1 MKKILI
7 IHNKYQNIGGEDI
20 AVDNEVSLLKNYFE
34 VETLFYSNNISN
46 YLSQV
51 ISFILNRNDKSTKIL
66 EKKIRDFK
74 PDVVYVHNTWFKAS
88 LGIFKLL
95 SREKIKTIIK
105 LHNFRYFCT
114 KSYLSKN
121 HFKNGEVCGA
131 CGISKS
137 EIGIFNK
144 YFANSFLKSLLMVR
158 YGRKYYNTL
167 KNSEFKIV
175 VLTNFHKQFLE
186 KLEFDEN
193 KVHVIPNYLDFNNSE
208 NVSKENCIVY
218 AGRISKEKGL
228 QNLIESFLRSDIS
241 DWDLKIFGDGPQLK
255 ELLKKYDAHN
265 NIQFLGVKPNQ
276 EVLKNIKMS
285 RAVITATTLYEGQ
298 PTLLCEASTMGIPSI
313 YPKNGGIDEFFP
325 TNYEL
330 SFNLSENQDLIAKMN
345 SLNDEKYIDEI
356 GMKNQNF
363 IYECLKKD
371 KIMQRFNR
379 IIHD

>member
-1 MKKILI
+1 
-7 IHNKYQNIGGEDI
+7 
-20 AVDNEVSLLKNYFE
+20 
-34 VETLFYSNNISN
+34 
-46 YLSQV
+46 
-51 ISFILNRNDKSTKIL
+51 
-66 EKKIRDFK
+66 
-74 PDVVYVHNTWFKAS
+74 
-88 LGIFKLL
+88 
-95 SREKIKTIIK
+95 
-105 LHNFRYFCT
+105 
-114 KSYLSKN
+114 
-121 HFKNGEVCGA
+121 
-131 CGISKS
+131 
-137 EIGIFNK
+137 
-144 YFANSFLKSLLMVR
+144 MVR

-356 GMKNQNF
+356 GMENQNF